1 MTRPFRPSRRDDGFT
16 LVEIL
21 VVLAIVAIIAGMAAP
36 STASMMNGYRLKG
49 NAQAVNNLVGLA
61 KMRASAQFSRA
72 RVFVDLAA
80 NTFQLQT
87 WNKTTST
94 WVTEGSVM
102 RTATGVTFGVG
113 NVTIPPPNTQV
124 AIGQSPPCTN
134 DAGADVANTACITFN
149 SRGMPVANSLPPT
162 GAVTG
167 NSAIYLTD
175 GVAVYGTTVTTT
187 PLIKSWWSPNRNN
200 AWARQ

>member
-1 MTRPFRPSRRDDGFT
+1 MMRPLARPRCDGGYT

-21 VVLAIVAIIAGMAAP
+21 VVLAMIAILAGMAVP

-49 NAQAVNNLVGLA
+49 NAQAINNLVGLA
-61 KMRASAQFSRA
+61 KMRASARFSRA
-72 RVFVDLAA
+72 RVAVDLAA

-87 WNKTTST
+87 WNKTTNT

-113 NVTIPPPNTQV
+113 NITAPPPNTQA

-134 DAGADVANTACITFN
+134 DAGAVMANTACITFN

-167 NSAIYLTD
+167 NSAIYVTD